1 MNALYRFFAYFF
13 SVVFHPLLMLT
24 YMLIILL
31 LVNPY
36 LFGASIIERKDVFVL
51 VVFLSTFLIPA
62 FSVFMMKAL
71 GLVSSIELKDK
82 QERIGPYIL
91 TGVFYLWVFR
101 NLLDN
106 PDIPLAFKIF
116 ALGATIGL
124 FLAFFVNLFSKVSMH
139 GVGMGGLLGM
149 VLITTLR
156 FSYESFVFQLGGDV
170 FQMSMNTLLIFVIL
184 ICGIVGTSRLLLD
197 AHHPRDL
204 YGGFVIGFGTQFLA
218 LIILG

>member
-1 MNALYRFFAYFF
+1 MNWMSRFIAYFF
-13 SVVFHPLLMLT
+13 SVVFHPLLILT
-24 YMLIILL
+24 YMLVLL
-31 LVNPY
+31 LLINPY
-36 LFGASIIERKDVFVL
+36 LFGASISEGKDVFVL
-51 VVFLSTFLIPA
+51 IIFFSTFLIPA
-62 FSVFMMKAL
+62 FAVFMMKAL

-106 PDIPLAFKIF
+106 PDIPLAFKVF

-139 GVGMGGLLGM
+139 AVGMGGLLGM
-149 VLITTLR
+149 VVITMLR
-156 FSYESFVFQLGGDV
+156 FSYENFMIQFGENNI
-170 FQMSMNTLLIFVIL
+170 QMSMNSLLMIIIIL
-184 ICGIVGTSRLLLD
+184 CGVVGTARLFLG

-204 YGGFVIGFGTQFLA
+204 YGGFMIGLGTQFLA
-218 LIILG
+218 LTILG

>member
-1 MNALYRFFAYFF
+1 MNWISRFLAYFV

-36 LFGASIIERKDVFVL
+36 LFGASIIASKDVFVL

-71 GLVSSIELKDK
+71 GLVSSMELKDK

-106 PDIPLAFKIF
+106 PDIPQAFKIF

-124 FLAFFVNLFSKVSMH
+124 FLSFFVNLFSKVSMH
-139 GVGMGGLLGM
+139 GAGIGGLLGM
-149 VLITTLR
+149 VVITTLK
-156 FSYESFVFQLGGDV
+156 FSYESFVFEIGDSA
-170 FQMSMNTLLIFVIL
+170 FQMSMHTLLIFVIL
-184 ICGIVGTSRLLLD
+184 ICGAVGTARLFLG
-197 AHHPRDL
+197 AHDPRDL
-204 YGGFVIGFGTQFLA
+204 YGGFAIGFGTQFLA
-218 LIILG
+218 LAILG